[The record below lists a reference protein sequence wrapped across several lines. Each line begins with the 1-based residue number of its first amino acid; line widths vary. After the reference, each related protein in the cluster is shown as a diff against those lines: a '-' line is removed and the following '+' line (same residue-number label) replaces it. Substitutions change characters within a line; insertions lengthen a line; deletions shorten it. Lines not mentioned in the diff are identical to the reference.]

1 MTKEKYEEIYDRGY
15 NGSSH
20 ISVGEDVEDFVQ
32 QIINN
37 RVRIHSYGEYDEIYN
52 GEKPITLKDNNGS
65 KTVNTSLEPF
75 NPQGRQFYLKFIDR
89 FTERT
94 SFHLALLTSQE
105 KSQLAKNDENYI
117 KTFLPKPFYLNNE
130 HVKHMSV
137 YNPSVDVPKAEMNAS
152 ESKRKYALSKCT
164 RRTYILVP
172 SDSSSLR
179 QKCIQIMCTKIDEK
193 VKKHKSESK
202 T

>member
-1 MTKEKYEEIYDRGY
+1 M
-15 NGSSH
+15 
-20 ISVGEDVEDFVQ
+20 
-32 QIINN
+32 
-37 RVRIHSYGEYDEIYN
+37 
-52 GEKPITLKDNNGS
+52 
-65 KTVNTSLEPF
+65 EPF
-75 NPQGRQFYLKFIDR
+75 NPQGQQFYLKFIDG
-89 FTERT
+89 FTEQT

-179 QKCIQIMCTKIDEK
+179 KNVFKLCAWKLMKNSKSINLNRRHNKTAFLLSAWIIYFYRFLIWVTVVK
-193 VKKHKSESK
+193 VLTLKRSCLILSSSSSISGGSSS
-202 T
+202 